1 LVALAAKEA
10 RVATAEEIAKA
21 AAQKEAVQGQVTC
34 AGGVTDGSCTASGL
48 QRIQANIVNGPR
60 TQTDGIDFYVDY
72 AMELSGMQVNVGV
85 EGSYTLGY
93 KVDAYSV
100 GGVQIVDSFEAAGFY
115 NAGNGIR
122 PIQDL
127 KMRAHANMA
136 FGSNMNLLAYVNYI
150 SDYDDRRKP
159 DPLFL
164 DVDPRVGI
172 DSQTTMDLHFTTL
185 LLDDDLSLTVSAIN
199 VTDEDPLRAY
209 GDLMYDGYTHNPL
222 GRLFKVGF
230 KYGF

>member
-1 LVALAAKEA
+1 
-10 RVATAEEIAKA
+10 
-21 AAQKEAVQGQVTC
+21 
-34 AGGVTDGSCTASGL
+34 
-48 QRIQANIVNGPR
+48 
-60 TQTDGIDFYVDY
+60 
-72 AMELSGMQVNVGV
+72 
-85 EGSYTLGY
+85 
-93 KVDAYSV
+93 
-100 GGVQIVDSFEAAGFY
+100 
-115 NAGNGIR
+115 
-122 PIQDL
+122 
-127 KMRAHANMA
+127 MA

-199 VTDEDPLRAY
+199 VTDEDPPRAY